1 MKFNKTLIANAV
13 GLLSTAVVGGA
24 SAQVLEEVMVT
35 AQKRVQSMQD
45 IPIAVSAYTE
55 DELNAMGVEDNNSI
69 ILRTPG
75 LTGGKDNDNQN
86 ILMIRGIGT
95 QAFAPGTDSSVG
107 TYFNEVPVSRANAVM
122 GFMDIERVEV
132 VKGPQ
137 GTLFGRNTASGAI
150 AVTNNRAYL
159 DDSSL
164 DLRVAAGDEGQQ
176 EYEFAGNLAVSDTFA
191 VRLAG
196 KHIERDG
203 TYVSNEGEELNNRE
217 TDQIRFSLQWQPTDS
232 FNVKWFYDL
241 YEFEYRWQ
249 PTSTGNTLLSGIPM
263 AVTDPYADKQDIT
276 VAGLPKS
283 DAKNELSVLQLA
295 WDLNSNLTLSS
306 NTGYFNSDALG
317 LSLNLDLSPFYL
329 VSLHEDWDIEQFS
342 QDFRLNGSTDSI
354 DWFVG
359 VSYYEET
366 AEVTTFVHLDI
377 NDNGMPDLG
386 TEIDFMSDLIEKDYG
401 KNKSTSWA
409 VYGDMTW
416 AMTERM
422 NLTVGARY
430 TEDEKDAES
439 ENVAGLFEDDLF
451 IFFPSP
457 FTQVSDSW
465 DSFDPRIALD
475 YRLNDDTLL
484 YTSIAKGYKA
494 GGHNRFPGEPNSG
507 VITSVDPEE
516 NLTYELGIKAD
527 FMDSRARVN
536 ATIFFS
542 DYENYQAEVFPEGST
557 GAIIVNTGDLEAA
570 GLELDAT
577 FLLGQNIDWKIA
589 YAYVNAEFK
598 TDEIYNGVSIKGNQ
612 PSRSPKN
619 TFSTNLR
626 HNWELNSGT
635 ITSMLEY
642 SWTDDTYYTIF
653 EDSLNDYSQA
663 DAYGLVNARIDFNS
677 ASEKWGVAIIG
688 NNITD
693 EEYESSIIDFGIPF
707 ITPGMGALWKVEARY
722 HF

>member
-1 MKFNKTLIANAV
+1 MRHTKSLIASAV
-13 GLLSTAVVGGA
+13 GLLTTAISSGA
-24 SAQVLEEVMVT
+24 SAQLEEVIVT
-35 AQKRVQSMQD
+35 AQKRAQSMQD
-45 IPIAVSAYTE
+45 IPISVSAFTE
-55 DELNAMGVEDNNSI
+55 DELNAMGAEDNNSI

-122 GFMDIERVEV
+122 GFMDIQRVEV

-150 AVTNNRAYL
+150 AVTNNEAYL

-164 DLRVAAGDEGQQ
+164 DLRVAGGDEGQA
-176 EYEFAGNLAVSDTFA
+176 EYEFAGNYAPTDNFA
-191 VRLAG
+191 ARLSG

-203 TYVSNEGEELNNRE
+203 TYKSNEGLELNDRD
-217 TDQIRFSLQWQPTDS
+217 TDQIRFSVQWQPTDNL
-232 FNVKWFYDL
+232 NVKWFYDL

-249 PTSTGNTLLSGIPM
+249 PTSTDTTLLSGIPL
-263 AVTDPYADKQDIT
+263 AVTDPYASVQDIT

-295 WDLNSNLTLSS
+295 WDLNDNLTLSS
-306 NTGYFNSDALG
+306 NTGYFSSDSTG

-329 VSLHEDWDIEQFS
+329 VSLHEDWDIEQYS
-342 QDFRLNGSTDSI
+342 QDFRLNGSTGNI

-359 VSYYEET
+359 ASYYEET
-366 AEVTTFVHLDI
+366 AEVTTFVHFDL

-386 TEIDFMSDLIEKDYG
+386 TEIDFMSDLIEKDFG

-416 AMTERM
+416 AMTDRM

-430 TEDEKDAES
+430 TEDKKEAES
-439 ENVAGLFEDDLF
+439 ENVAGLYDDDLF

-457 FTQVSDSW
+457 YTQIDDDW
-465 DSFDPRIALD
+465 NSFDPRVAID
-475 YRLNDDTLL
+475 YTLNDSAMV
-484 YTSIAKGYKA
+484 YASVAKGYKA
-494 GGHNRFPGEPNSG
+494 GGINRFPAEPNSD
-507 VITSVDPEE
+507 VITTVDPEE
-516 NLTYELGIKAD
+516 NITYETGIKAD
-527 FMDSRARVN
+527 FLDSRARVN
-536 ATIFFS
+536 ATLFLA
-542 DYENYQAEVFPEGST
+542 DYQDYQAEVFPEGSS
-557 GAIIVNTGDLEAA
+557 GAIIVNTGDLQAA

-577 FLLGQNIDWKIA
+577 FLLGENIDWRVA
-589 YAYVNAEFK
+589 YAYVKAEFQ
-598 TDEIYNGVSIKGNQ
+598 DDDMFNGVSIKGNQ
-612 PSRSPKN
+612 PSRSPEN

-642 SWTDDTYYTIF
+642 SWTDETYYTIF
-653 EDSLNDYSQA
+653 EDSLNNYSKG
-663 DAYGLVNARIDFNS
+663 DAYGLLNARIDFNS
-677 ASEKWGVAIIG
+677 ASETWGASIIG
-688 NNITD
+688 TNITD
-693 EEYESSIIDFGIPF
+693 EKYEASIIDFGIPM
-707 ITPGMGALWKVEARY
+707 ITPGMGALWKIEGRY